1 MDRRKPPRHTKFAG
15 LRKEEK
21 AKDGERQATEGP
33 GHLAGRT
40 FGTATDGRT
49 SMDILRTIRLLVV
62 EDNPAYLYLIQKAFS
77 GRMEQTRWELTVATD
92 GEEALHVLFEKEN
105 KSAPLPDLIL
115 LDWNLPKLS
124 GGEVLQRVKQHQ
136 QLRRIPVLVL
146 SASEADRDIHAAY
159 DNHANGF
166 ITKPWGDEALSAT
179 VEAIERFWVAL
190 RLPKVLR

>member
-1 MDRRKPPRHTKFAG
+1 
-15 LRKEEK
+15 
-21 AKDGERQATEGP
+21 
-33 GHLAGRT
+33 
-40 FGTATDGRT
+40 
-49 SMDILRTIRLLVV
+49 MDILRTIRLLVV

-77 GRMEQTRWELTVATD
+77 DRREQTRWELTVATD

-105 KSAPLPDLIL
+105 KSVPLPDLIL